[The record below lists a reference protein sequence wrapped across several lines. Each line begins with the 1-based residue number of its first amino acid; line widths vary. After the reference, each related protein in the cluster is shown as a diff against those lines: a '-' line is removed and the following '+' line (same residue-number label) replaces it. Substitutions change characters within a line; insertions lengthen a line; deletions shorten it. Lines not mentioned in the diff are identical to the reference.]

1 MTIAFVFVYLNRYGG
16 ILLVKILN
24 LFGYGDGG
32 ITFYNFNQIK
42 NFKIKKKKEY

>member
-1 MTIAFVFVYLNRYGG
+1 M
-16 ILLVKILN
+16 LVKILN

-42 NFKIKKKKEY
+42 FFKIIKR